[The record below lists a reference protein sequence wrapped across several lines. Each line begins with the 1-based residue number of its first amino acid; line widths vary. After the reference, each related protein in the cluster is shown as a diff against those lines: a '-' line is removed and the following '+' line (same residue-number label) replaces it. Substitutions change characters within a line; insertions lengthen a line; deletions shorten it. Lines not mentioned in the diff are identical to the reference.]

1 MLQIIRGRV
10 ICDICKKI
18 LQWPFPCSKKNV
30 FSYLQIILIRCFL
43 HHRWRCSNSCPSM
56 AFSTMNWFVLIVK
69 ILVRAWNEKKVMSLT
84 RLAWIQIKISKKS
97 REEWELQ
104 RRGNRHKHDQSQASS
119 SKIFYDRSDPNL
131 RRFRHSWRNSSQ
143 SSKNVWKVKIW
154 GMIKSKLDKSR
165 SRCPKSCSRALAE

>member
-1 MLQIIRGRV
+1 MA
-10 ICDICKKI
+10 
-18 LQWPFPCSKKNV
+18 FPCSKKV
-30 FSYLQIILIRCFL
+30 CFL
-43 HHRWRCSNSCPSM
+43 TCKSFSFVVSCIIDDVVPIAALVWPSPLWTDLSSSSRSLSVPEM
-56 AFSTMNWFVLIVK
+56 
-69 ILVRAWNEKKVMSLT
+69 EKVMYYHCLNT
-84 RLAWIQIKISKKS
+84 NFGVKRVRK
-97 REEWELQ
+97 E
-104 RRGNRHKHDQSQASS
+104 GGVVDKHDQSQASS